1 MEEYKSFYDYQS
13 LETYLMNKKELSAS
27 FSKNNYYLSND
38 KLNHI
43 FDDLP
48 NDYINKI
55 NSKGN
60 FDKNKTF
67 SYEKTQSDRRLSY
80 TYNNQII
87 NSKIYELLTTSGY
100 ILNDSI
106 KKIDLY
112 FIGNKKLLL
121 LFPNKI
127 DIERDIDQI
136 GFINTKGIFIAEYLM
151 ESYQKTSIDLFCLN
165 SFLRKKL
172 INLNFQIPE

>member
-1 MEEYKSFYDYQS
+1 MLEILIRLYFYHKYLKEKKNDVFVELKQGNCETCYLINNSWMEEYKSFFDYHIFRKY
-13 LETYLMNKKELSAS
+13 LENYLMNKKELSAS

-48 NDYINKI
+48 DDYINKI

-67 SYEKTQSDRRLSY
+67 SYEKTQSDRKINY

-87 NSKIYELLTTSGY
+87 NSKIYELLTRSGY

-121 LFPNKI
+121 Y
-127 DIERDIDQI
+127 
-136 GFINTKGIFIAEYLM
+136 FINILLEIYFI
-151 ESYQKTSIDLFCLN
+151 K
-165 SFLRKKL
+165 
-172 INLNFQIPE
+172 